1 MEFHLKIIGTMMI
14 VLAMVHSIFP
24 KQFDWKT
31 ELRPLSLI
39 NRQVMYVHTFFIAV
53 IVFLMGILCLTSTR
67 EIVETNLGQNLSLG
81 LGIFWFLRLLIQ
93 FFGYSSELWKGKTFE
108 TTVHILFSMLWTYFT
123 VIFFLIYFTKLQN
136 ISASS

>member
-1 MEFHLKIIGTMMI
+1 FHLKIIGVMMI
-14 VLAMVHSIFP
+14 VLALVHGVFP
-24 KQFDWKT
+24 KHFDWKT

-67 EIVETNLGQNLSLG
+67 EIVETNLGQNLALG

-108 TTVHILFSMLWTYFT
+108 TTIHILFSMLWTYFS
-123 VIFFLIYFTKLQN
+123 VIFFLVYFTKL
-136 ISASS
+136 

>member
-1 MEFHLKIIGTMMI
+1 MEIHLKIIGILMI
-14 VLAMVHSIFP
+14 VLALIHGIFP
-24 KQFDWKT
+24 KRFDWKT

-53 IVFLMGILCLTSTR
+53 IVFLMGLLCLTSSQ
-67 EIVETNLGQNLSLG
+67 EIIETNLGKKIALG

-108 TTVHILFSMLWTYFT
+108 TTIHVLFAILWAYFSA
-123 VIFFLIYFTKLQN
+123 IFLLIYFN
-136 ISASS
+136 A